1 MRRPKAYFVKEDRGA
16 IHVAELGNGMWQE
29 EKSASHANGSSRVD
43 CQIGKNDAHEYCF
56 IEQKAI

>member
-1 MRRPKAYFVKEDRGA
+1 
-16 IHVAELGNGMWQE
+16 MWQE